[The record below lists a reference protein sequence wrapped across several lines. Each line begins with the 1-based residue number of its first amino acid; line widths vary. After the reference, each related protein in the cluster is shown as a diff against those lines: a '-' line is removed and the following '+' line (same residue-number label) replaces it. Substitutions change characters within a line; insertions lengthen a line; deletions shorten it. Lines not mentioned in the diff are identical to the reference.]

1 MTAVKQKKQKKQVT
15 EIQRRQRTGLKFTLP
30 FIIGFLCFYLM
41 PLVLSFYYTFL
52 NVQPARGGGLEMPWC
67 GLENYKY
74 IFGKETDF
82 WQSLAGALLDMLKT
96 VPVVIVFSLFIAVIL
111 NQKFRGRMF
120 ARAIFFMP
128 VVVTSGIVISIVN
141 GDAFINSVETDAS
154 SSIFDAAGMEKI
166 LEGMMLPDSIID
178 FFTQVINQTFDTL
191 WKCGVQILLFLA
203 ALQGVPPQLYEAAKI
218 EGATGWESFWK
229 VTFPNVGPISLVNI
243 IYTIIDS
250 ITDAN
255 NELIKSINT
264 MAYKNLM
271 YARACLESW
280 IFFLILLA
288 VIGIVFLLANLLM
301 NRKPKSYNK

>member
-1 MTAVKQKKQKKQVT
+1 
-15 EIQRRQRTGLKFTLP
+15 
-30 FIIGFLCFYLM
+30 
-41 PLVLSFYYTFL
+41 
-52 NVQPARGGGLEMPWC
+52 
-67 GLENYKY
+67 
-74 IFGKETDF
+74 
-82 WQSLAGALLDMLKT
+82 MLKT

-141 GDAFINSVETDAS
+141 GDAFINSVEADAS

-229 VTFPNVGPISLVNI
+229 VTFPMITPMILVNAV
-243 IYTIIDS
+243 YRIIDS
-250 ITDAN
+250 FTTESNVVMTFISKKYSSSNGQVISSA
-255 NELIKSINT
+255 
-264 MAYKNLM
+264 M
-271 YARACLESW
+271 SW
-280 IFFLILLA
+280 IYFLI
-288 VIGIVFLLANLLM
+288 VIIIVSVIAAIISAFVFYQ
-301 NRKPKSYNK
+301 RKAE